1 MNILIRPPH
10 GLSLFHN
17 APFQIWY
24 IIEYICN
31 FIRHFLFLQ
40 ALQLKDQ
47 GNKALQE
54 ERYGDAIDLYS
65 QAIELDS
72 TNHIFFSNRS
82 AAFAKKGEY
91 EKALNDA
98 KKTVELKPDWG
109 KVSRIDETL
118 GLITIEMKL
127 LMMSGNKILILHILS
142 IVLLLGGFT

>member
-1 MNILIRPPH
+1 M
-10 GLSLFHN
+10 
-17 APFQIWY
+17 
-24 IIEYICN
+24 
-31 FIRHFLFLQ
+31 Q